1 MELTDILIRGSS
13 VAVVVFVV
21 SSTLGVGLSLTV
33 GEILAPLKNARL
45 VALSLVANFVLA
57 PLAALGLWRALGL
70 DEPLGIGL
78 LLCGLA
84 AGAPFLIKLAEF
96 AKSDLAFAVGLMVLL
111 MVVTVGYVPLVLPF
125 VVEGTTVNAAKI
137 AQSLVVLML
146 VPLAAGLLLR
156 AGRPGAADR
165 IRPAI
170 GVLSN
175 LSMILVVLL
184 TIAAHFKSVLSVF
197 GTFGVLAAIVY
208 IVVCIGIGWLLGG
221 PGPSTRRVLALG
233 TAQRNA
239 AAAFVVAGQNF
250 DDPKVIVMI
259 TVVLIVG
266 FILLLPFARML
277 AKDR

>member
-1 MELTDILIRGSS
+1 MKVSRADVSPVLASGPRADEVTKKAATVELTDILIRGSS

-96 AKSDLAFAVGLMVLL
+96 AKADLAFAVGLMVLL

-125 VVEGTTVNAAKI
+125 VVEGTTVNPAKI

-156 AGRPGAADR
+156 AAA
-165 IRPAI
+165 PARRTA
-170 GVLSN
+170 SDPR
-175 LSMILVVLL
+175 
-184 TIAAHFKSVLSVF
+184 
-197 GTFGVLAAIVY
+197 
-208 IVVCIGIGWLLGG
+208 LGFC
-221 PGPSTRRVLALG
+221 PT
-233 TAQRNA
+233 
-239 AAAFVVAGQNF
+239 
-250 DDPKVIVMI
+250 
-259 TVVLIVG
+259 
-266 FILLLPFARML
+266 
-277 AKDR
+277 